1 MKLIFYYINWNINI
15 NYNDYNTNNTY
26 NTCHNHNNTKK
37 KKKKKTLV
45 IIKFHRLSNCYFLL
59 GMIATMT
66 GYSSINPISQA
77 MPLIFVLGVTAIKDA
92 FSDYVHIK
100 INKINK

>member
-1 MKLIFYYINWNINI
+1 MIITLIILII
-15 NYNDYNTNNTY
+15 PVIIIIIQKKKK
-26 NTCHNHNNTKK
+26 KK

>member
-1 MKLIFYYINWNINI
+1 MIITLIILII
-15 NYNDYNTNNTY
+15 PVIIIIIQ
-26 NTCHNHNNTKK
+26 

-100 INKINK
+100 INKINKKK